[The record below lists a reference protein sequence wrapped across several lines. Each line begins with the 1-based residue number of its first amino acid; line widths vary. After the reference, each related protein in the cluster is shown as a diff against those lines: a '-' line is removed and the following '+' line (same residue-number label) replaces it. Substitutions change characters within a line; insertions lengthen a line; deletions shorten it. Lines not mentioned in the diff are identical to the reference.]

1 MNLIIRDIL
10 EIKNVIAENARKI
23 IVSIFNFSIFIL
35 EDRN

>member
-10 EIKNVIAENARKI
+10 EKKNVIAENAWEI
-23 IVSIFNFSIFIL
+23 IVIFNFSILSL

>member
-10 EIKNVIAENARKI
+10 ENNVIAENAWKT
-23 IVSIFNFSIFIL
+23 IVMFNFSIFIL